1 MRVNRNPEYFLT
13 IAAEGSFSKA
23 AEKLY
28 ISQPYLSQH
37 VLRLEKEFGVKL
49 LDRSQTPLRLTE
61 AGRVYVNYL
70 ESGKRL
76 EQKLLSDLGELSRD
90 REQTLRLALS
100 SWRAG
105 VLLPDILPSY
115 AAQYPQARLDVME
128 YPTSELYRLVL
139 DDKAD
144 LAVMNT
150 SLDTPDGIT
159 VETLLHERIL
169 LVGNRG
175 NPVSQA
181 FLAAQTRGEAV
192 DLHALEDE
200 RVVLMRPGTFLAAR
214 VRNFLDKEQV
224 TLRRVT
230 YGTNAATALG
240 LAARNYGFCFLNE
253 TGVRSAPNRDELVFF
268 DFDTPDMTHPLC
280 AVYKSSSYLR
290 PIARAFIDVT
300 AEFYAGLPGGAAGK
314 EPSID
319 PQ

>member
-1 MRVNRNPEYFLT
+1 MHINKNPEYFLT
-13 IAAEGSFSKA
+13 VAAEGSFSKA

-28 ISQPYLSQH
+28 VSQPYLSQH

-49 LDRSQTPLRLTE
+49 LDRSQTPLRPTE
-61 AGRVYVNYL
+61 AGRVYANYL

-105 VLLPDILPSY
+105 VLLPDILPAYS
-115 AAQYPQARLDVME
+115 AQFPQVRLDVME
-128 YPTSELYRLVL
+128 YPTNELYGLVAG
-139 DDKAD
+139 DKAD

-150 SLDTPDGIT
+150 NFEAPDGIT
-159 VETLLHERIL
+159 VETIINERIL
-169 LVGNRG
+169 LAGNRK
-175 NPVSQA
+175 NPVTRS
-181 FLAAQTRGEAV
+181 FLAARERGESI
-192 DLHALEDE
+192 DLHALENE
-200 RVVLMRPGTFLAAR
+200 RVVLMRPGTFLSNR
-214 VRNFLDKEQV
+214 VRNYLDKEQV

-253 TGVRSAPNRDELVFF
+253 TGVRSAPGDELAFF

-290 PIARAFIDVT
+290 PIARSFIDVT
-300 AEFYAGLPGGAAGK
+300 GAFYRGATG
-314 EPSID
+314 E
-319 PQ
+319 

>member
-1 MRVNRNPEYFLT
+1 MHINKNPEYFLT
-13 IAAEGSFSKA
+13 VAAEGSFSKA

-28 ISQPYLSQH
+28 VSQPYLSQH

-105 VLLPDILPSY
+105 VLLPDILPAYS
-115 AAQYPQARLDVME
+115 AQFPQVRLDVME
-128 YPTSELYRLVL
+128 YPTNELYGLVAG
-139 DDKAD
+139 DKAD

-150 SLDTPDGIT
+150 NLETPEGIT
-159 VETLLHERIL
+159 VETIINERIL
-169 LVGNRG
+169 LAGNRK
-175 NPVSQA
+175 NPVTRS
-181 FLAAQTRGEAV
+181 FLAQRERGGAI
-192 DLHALEDE
+192 DLRALENE
-200 RVVLMRPGTFLAAR
+200 RVVLMRPGTFLSNR
-214 VRNFLDKEQV
+214 VRNFLEREQV

-240 LAARNYGFCFLNE
+240 LAARNYGFCFLTE
-253 TGVRSAPNRDELVFF
+253 TGVRSAPGDELAFF

-290 PIARAFIDVT
+290 PIARSFIDVT
-300 AEFYAGLPGGAAGK
+300 SAFYRGAMG
-314 EPSID
+314 E
-319 PQ
+319 

>member
-1 MRVNRNPEYFLT
+1 MRYNKSPEYFLT
-13 IAAEGSFSKA
+13 VAAEGSFSKA

-28 ISQPYLSQH
+28 VSQPYLSQH
-37 VLRLEKEFGVKL
+37 VLRLEKEFGVQL

-76 EQKLLSDLGELSRD
+76 DQKLLSDFAELSRD

-105 VLLPDILPSY
+105 VLLPDILPAY
-115 AAQYPQARLDVME
+115 AAQYPQVRLDVME
-128 YPTSELYRLVL
+128 YPTNELYGLVL
-139 DDKAD
+139 DERAD

-150 SLDTPDGIT
+150 SLDTPEGIT
-159 VETLLHERIL
+159 VETIMHERIL
-169 LVGNRG
+169 LAGNRR
-175 NPVSQA
+175 NPVTQA
-181 FLAAQTRGEAV
+181 FLAAQERGEPI
-192 DLHALEDE
+192 DLHALENE
-200 RVVLMRPGTFLAAR
+200 RVVLMRPGTFLSTR

-224 TLRRVT
+224 ALRRVT

-240 LAARNYGFCFLNE
+240 LAARDYGFCFLNE
-253 TGVRSAPNRDELVFF
+253 TGVRSAPGGELAFF

-280 AVYKSSSYLR
+280 AVYKASSYLR

-300 AEFYAGLPGGAAGK
+300 AEFYAGLSGGPEEK
-314 EPSID
+314 EPPID

>member
-1 MRVNRNPEYFLT
+1 MHINKNPEYFLT
-13 IAAEGSFSKA
+13 VTAEGSFSKA

-28 ISQPYLSQH
+28 VSQPYLSQH

-61 AGRVYVNYL
+61 AGRIYANYL

-76 EQKLLSDLGELSRD
+76 EQKLLSDFDALSQN

-105 VLLPDILPSY
+105 VLLPDILPVY
-115 AAQYPQARLDVME
+115 AAQYPQVRLDVME
-128 YPTSELYRLVL
+128 YPTSELYGLVAG
-139 DDKAD
+139 DKAD

-150 SLDTPDGIT
+150 NLETPDGIT
-159 VETLLHERIL
+159 VETIINERIL
-169 LVGNRG
+169 LAGNRK
-175 NPVSQA
+175 NPVTQI
-181 FLAAQTRGEAV
+181 FLAARERGEPI
-192 DLHALEDE
+192 DLHALENE
-200 RVVLMRPGTFLAAR
+200 RVVLMRPGTFLSNR
-214 VRNFLDKEQV
+214 VRNFLDREQV

-253 TGVRSAPNRDELVFF
+253 TGVRSAPGDELAFF

-290 PIARAFIDVT
+290 PITRAFIDVT
-300 AEFYAGLPGGAAGK
+300 ADFYAK
-314 EPSID
+314 SSMR
-319 PQ
+319 

>member
-1 MRVNRNPEYFLT
+1 MYINRNPEYFLT
-13 IAAEGSFSKA
+13 VAAEGSFSKA

-28 ISQPYLSQH
+28 VSQPYLSQH
-37 VLRLEKEFGVKL
+37 VLRLESAFGVKL

-76 EQKLLSDLGELSRD
+76 EQKLLSDFAELSRD

-105 VLLPDILPSY
+105 VLLPDILPAYS
-115 AAQYPQARLDVME
+115 AQFPQVRLDVME
-128 YPTSELYRLVL
+128 YPTNELYGLVAG
-139 DDKAD
+139 DKAD

-150 SLDTPDGIT
+150 NLETPEGIT
-159 VETLLHERIL
+159 VETIINERIL
-169 LVGNRG
+169 LAGNRN
-175 NPVSQA
+175 NPVTRS
-181 FLAAQTRGEAV
+181 FLAQRERGGAI
-192 DLHALEDE
+192 DLRALENE
-200 RVVLMRPGTFLAAR
+200 RVVLMRPGTFLSNR
-214 VRNFLDKEQV
+214 VRNFLEREQV

-253 TGVRSAPNRDELVFF
+253 TGVRSAPGDELAFF

-290 PIARAFIDVT
+290 PIARSFIDVT
-300 AEFYAGLPGGAAGK
+300 SAFYRGAMG
-314 EPSID
+314 E
-319 PQ
+319 

>member
-1 MRVNRNPEYFLT
+1 MHINKNPEYFLT
-13 IAAEGSFSKA
+13 VAAEGSFSKA
-23 AEKLY
+23 AERLY
-28 ISQPYLSQH
+28 VSQPYLSQH
-37 VLRLEKEFGVKL
+37 VLRLEREFGVRL

-76 EQKLLSDLGELSRD
+76 EQKLLSDFAELSCD

-105 VLLPDILPSY
+105 VLLPDILPTY
-115 AAQYPQARLDVME
+115 AAQYPQVRLDVME
-128 YPTSELYRLVL
+128 YPTNELYRLVL

-150 SLDTPDGIT
+150 SLDTPEGIT
-159 VETLLHERIL
+159 VETIMHERIL
-169 LVGNRG
+169 LAGNRR
-175 NPVSQA
+175 NPVAQA
-181 FLAAQTRGEAV
+181 FLAARERGEAI
-192 DLHALEDE
+192 DLHTLENE
-200 RVVLMRPGTFLAAR
+200 RVVLMRPGTFLSNR
-214 VRNFLDKEQV
+214 VRNYLDKEQV

-253 TGVRSAPNRDELVFF
+253 TGVRSAPGDELVFF
-268 DFDTPDMTHPLC
+268 DFDTPDMAHPLC
-280 AVYKSSSYLR
+280 AVYKAGSYLR

-300 AEFYAGLPGGAAGK
+300 AAFYRNPDGVSSAG
-314 EPSID
+314 
-319 PQ
+319 Q

>member
-1 MRVNRNPEYFLT
+1 MHINKNPEYFLAV
-13 IAAEGSFSKA
+13 AAEGSFSKA

-28 ISQPYLSQH
+28 VSQPYLSQY

-105 VLLPDILPSY
+105 VLLPDILPAYS
-115 AAQYPQARLDVME
+115 AQFPQVRLDVME
-128 YPTSELYRLVL
+128 YPTNELYGLVAG
-139 DDKAD
+139 DKAD

-150 SLDTPDGIT
+150 NLETPEGIT
-159 VETLLHERIL
+159 VETIINERIL
-169 LVGNRG
+169 LAGNRN
-175 NPVSQA
+175 NPVTRS
-181 FLAAQTRGEAV
+181 FLAQRERGGAI
-192 DLHALEDE
+192 DLRALENE
-200 RVVLMRPGTFLAAR
+200 RVVLMRPGTFLSNR
-214 VRNFLDKEQV
+214 VRNFLEREQV

-253 TGVRSAPNRDELVFF
+253 TGVRSAPGDELAFF

-280 AVYKSSSYLR
+280 AVYRSSSYLR
-290 PIARAFIDVT
+290 PIARSFIDVT
-300 AEFYAGLPGGAAGK
+300 SAFYRGTAG
-314 EPSID
+314 E
-319 PQ
+319 

>member
-1 MRVNRNPEYFLT
+1 MHINRNPEYFLT
-13 IAAEGSFSKA
+13 VAVEGSFSKA

-28 ISQPYLSQH
+28 VSQPYLSQH

-49 LDRSQTPLRLTE
+49 LDRSQTPLCLTE
-61 AGRVYVNYL
+61 AGRIYANYL

-76 EQKLLSDLGELSRD
+76 EQKLLSDFDALSQN

-105 VLLPDILPSY
+105 VLLPDVLPTY
-115 AAQYPQARLDVME
+115 AALYPQVRLDVME
-128 YPTSELYRLVL
+128 YPTNELYGLVAG
-139 DDKAD
+139 DKAD

-150 SLDTPDGIT
+150 NLETPEGIT
-159 VETLLHERIL
+159 VETIINERIL
-169 LVGNRG
+169 LMGNRR
-175 NPVSQA
+175 NPVTQT
-181 FLAAQTRGEAV
+181 FLAARERGDPI
-192 DLHALEDE
+192 DLHTLENE
-200 RVVLMRPGTFLAAR
+200 RVVLMRPGTFLSNR
-214 VRNFLDKEQV
+214 VCNYLDREQV

-253 TGVRSAPNRDELVFF
+253 TGVRSAPGDELAFF

-290 PIARAFIDVT
+290 PITRAFIDVT
-300 AEFYAGLPGGAAGK
+300 ADFYAK
-314 EPSID
+314 SSMR
-319 PQ
+319 